1 MAAVAAFLWEP
12 PPAATLAMAGL
23 KISDF
28 PRPSAELWQEHM
40 AAFDLFIRNYTQ
52 WRVGAGGPVG
62 LDYAVL
68 YLDMDRSGVPKKKQR
83 EIMDVLRIIER
94 AALEILHKS

>member
-1 MAAVAAFLWEP
+1 VAAFLWEP
-12 PPAATLAMAGL
+12 PSAATLAKAGL
-23 KISDF
+23 KLRNF
-28 PRPSAELWQEHM
+28 PRPTAELWQEHVP
-40 AAFDLFIRNYTQ
+40 AFSLFTRNHTQ

-62 LDYAVL
+62 LDYGVL
-68 YLDMDRSGVPKKKQR
+68 YLDLDCAGVPKRERR